1 MQRVVA
7 ICYRSTEEKINET
20 IMEVK
25 NQREWEL
32 LQVFENLPIT
42 NNKIIE
48 YCTAEKVDII
58 VCPKITDL
66 TRNSYEFNRFIEKM
80 KCYMPDIR
88 IYLAKSKLFYDELE
102 QPDFDSRTYVEK
114 TVQPSREQ
122 RLFAYYLKSLEL
134 GNKNGV

>member
-20 IMEVK
+20 LMEVK
-25 NQREWEL
+25 NHREWEL

-66 TRNSYEFNRFIEKM
+66 TRNSNEFYRFIEKM

-114 TVQPSREQ
+114 TVQTSREQ
-122 RLFAYYLKSLEL
+122 RLFAYYLKSFEM